1 MTNINYQK
9 ETLSKICILAL
20 DEIRQQLK
28 LTMFIALF
36 SICSLLSLYA
46 WVRDLYEV
54 LYAHWYKL
62 IPKYDQLSK

>member
-9 ETLSKICILAL
+9 ENLSKICILAL
-20 DEIRQQLK
+20 DEIGQQLK
-28 LTMFIALF
+28 LIALF

-62 IPKYDQLSK
+62 IPKYD